1 VRRERCKRV
10 RIYRVAKTWLIPNLA
25 CALPRA
31 ERETVALGRL
41 YFVGYVTVYPR
52 HCANVSSA
60 SARLS
65 PTPIAQR
72 RTQVALRGT
81 APPSS
86 SCFVQENQDARYLP
100 ECVRWRSANFAMT
113 EFSEVRRER
122 SSRAV
127 LLALGADVG
136 ALLCFVLLGGAL
148 RDPHERH
155 LQRCPQR
162 RQHERKSPDRHGQ

>member
-1 VRRERCKRV
+1 MKRW
-10 RIYRVAKTWLIPNLA
+10 RGLCPILNPLLLLIVACVPW
-25 CALPRA
+25 RA
-31 ERETVALGRL
+31 ERGNAVRLRL

-60 SARLS
+60 FARLS

-100 ECVRWRSANFAMT
+100 ECV
-113 EFSEVRRER
+113 
-122 SSRAV
+122 
-127 LLALGADVG
+127 
-136 ALLCFVLLGGAL
+136 
-148 RDPHERH
+148 
-155 LQRCPQR
+155 
-162 RQHERKSPDRHGQ
+162 K